1 MSGILKQQRSL
12 GTLLVERGLL
22 TRAQLGLALEEQK
35 RNGEKLGKVLVR
47 LGYVRERDIL
57 TVMEGLMAV
66 VFTVCG
72 EPFAV
77 ESLLV
82 REIIRHK
89 SAMPLPQAPAW
100 MDGLIHYRSHVV
112 PVLNLRA
119 RLGLPKAD
127 LDDRARI
134 IIFEEP
140 GRQVGVL
147 VDEVGSVTQISRDQL
162 EEAPHGQ
169 MGIPGPLIYALAR
182 IDGAV
187 VTVLNLEALFNYEG
201 NLSLKLGPGMAP
213 GIRP

>member
-1 MSGILKQQRSL
+1 MGVILKQQRSL
-12 GTLLVERGLL
+12 GALLLERGLL
-22 TRAQLGLALEEQK
+22 TQAQLQLSLEEQK
-35 RNGEKLGKVLVR
+35 RSGEKLGKVLVR
-47 LGYVRERDIL
+47 MGFVREKDIL

-66 VFTVCG
+66 VFSVCG

-89 SAMPLPQAPAW
+89 PAMPLPQAPAW

-119 RLGLPKAD
+119 RLGLPKAE

-134 IIFEEP
+134 IVFEEP
-140 GRQVGVL
+140 SRQVGVL
-147 VDEVGSVTQISRDQL
+147 VDEVGAVTQISRDQL

-169 MGIPGPLIYALAR
+169 MGIPAALVYALAR

-187 VTVLNLEALFNYEG
+187 VTLLNLEALFDYPDA
-201 NLSLKLGPGMAP
+201 LALKLGPQRKGGEQP
-213 GIRP
+213 